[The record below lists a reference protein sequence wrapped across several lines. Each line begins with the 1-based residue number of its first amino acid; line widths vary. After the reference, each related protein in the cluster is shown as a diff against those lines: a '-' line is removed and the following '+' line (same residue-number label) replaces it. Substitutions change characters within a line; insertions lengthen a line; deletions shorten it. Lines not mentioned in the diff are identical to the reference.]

1 MKKQNARPSDAEIEA
16 WENGR
21 NLLEEISQGISDFN
35 AGKPNNVR
43 IVEVTEA
50 IHARRMSG
58 LSQSEFAQLIDVS
71 PRTYQE
77 WEQGR
82 RSPTGA
88 ARVLLR
94 LISRKPELIK
104 EIRKNPPIPA

>member
-1 MKKQNARPSDAEIEA
+1 MKKKNTKPSDADIEA

-21 NLLEEISQGISDFN
+21 DLLNEISQGISEFN
-35 AGKPNNVR
+35 TDKTKVVR
-43 IVEVTEA
+43 VAEVSEA

-58 LSQSEFAQLIDVS
+58 LSQSEFAHLIDVS

-82 RSPTGA
+82 RNPTGA

-94 LISRKPELIK
+94 LISHKPELIK
-104 EIRKNPPIPA
+104 EIRKNQPITA

>member
-1 MKKQNARPSDAEIEA
+1 MKKQSTRPSDAEIDA
-16 WENGR
+16 WEDGR
-21 NLLEEISQGISDFN
+21 DLLAEISQGIAEFN
-35 AGKPNNVR
+35 ATDAPKVR
-43 IVEVTEA
+43 VVEVTEA
-50 IHARRMSG
+50 IHARRLSG
-58 LSQSEFAQLIDVS
+58 LSQSEFARLIDVS

-94 LISRKPELIK
+94 LISQRPELIK
-104 EIRKNPPIPA
+104 DIRKDLALQA

>member
-1 MKKQNARPSDAEIEA
+1 MKKNNARPSDPEIEA

-21 NLLEEISQGISDFN
+21 DLLSEISQGISEFN
-35 AGKPNNVR
+35 AEKTKNVR
-43 IVEVTEA
+43 VVEVSEA

-58 LSQSEFAQLIDVS
+58 LSQSEFAHLIDVS

-104 EIRKNPPIPA
+104 EIRKNQPIAV